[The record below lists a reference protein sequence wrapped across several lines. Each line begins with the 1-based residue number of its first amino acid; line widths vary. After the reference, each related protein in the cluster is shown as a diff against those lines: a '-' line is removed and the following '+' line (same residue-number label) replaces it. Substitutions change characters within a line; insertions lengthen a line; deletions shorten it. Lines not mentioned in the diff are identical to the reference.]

1 MDDQSLLNAYHVSPA
16 ELLQDDDQ
24 PLHHWEND
32 WNGHSDEVEELNEPT
47 CDKVL
52 HSVAEDAKDV
62 TEEANGMDLLGE
74 VQGQERFI

>member
-1 MDDQSLLNAYHVSPA
+1 
-16 ELLQDDDQ
+16 
-24 PLHHWEND
+24 
-32 WNGHSDEVEELNEPT
+32 
-47 CDKVL
+47 VL